1 MPSSQDG
8 GVDRLGNIEHS
19 DPLADA
25 AENAITALEQA
36 SKHQLSAV
44 ALDVRVSLRRAL
56 DQHRGAV
63 EALDEAIK
71 AARLF
76 NRNGM
81 TWLEYDRKLVE
92 LEQVVNRA
100 RGR

>member
-1 MPSSQDG
+1 MSDEDS
-8 GVDRLGNIEHS
+8 VLGNIEHS

-63 EALDEAIK
+63 DENRRLW
-71 AARLF
+71 AR
-76 NRNGM
+76 
-81 TWLEYDRKLVE
+81 DH
-92 LEQVVNRA
+92 A
-100 RGR
+100 RGHRATSDCHVCVKFADAPALAGGR